1 MLRYAPLIKNGAPFW
16 VEADGK
22 QGSEHLTPV
31 LAELV
36 CVAWN
41 GEGVQVDD
49 REEELVRL
57 AGVVLHVLPLLQRA
71 EIVP

>member
-1 MLRYAPLIKNGAPFW
+1 MQLGMLRYTPLIENGAPFW

-36 CVAWN
+36 CVAWD

-49 REEELVRL
+49 
-57 AGVVLHVLPLLQRA
+57 
-71 EIVP
+71 